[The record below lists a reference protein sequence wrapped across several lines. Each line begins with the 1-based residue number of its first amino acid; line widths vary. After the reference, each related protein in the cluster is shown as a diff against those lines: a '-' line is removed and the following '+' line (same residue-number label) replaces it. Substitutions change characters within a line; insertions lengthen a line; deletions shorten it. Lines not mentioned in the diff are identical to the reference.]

1 MAWYTRLGM
10 APRII
15 VPVSILLIA
24 VLGTL
29 TWQIQ
34 TRTSAATQEM
44 ARRELADLATAQA
57 GPISTFL
64 SAALTQADTLAGG
77 LGQALKSGIPVSR
90 ELLVAMLEGLHSGNS
105 AAIGS
110 GAVWEPGAEYA
121 RQRCRRQVH
130 PLYRARRAGYPAYGV
145 RKGRLLPGTQ
155 NQKKALP
162 DPAVHVRGRRPDSAH
177 DHGGGPGS
185 GGRNIPGRRD
195 R

>member
-77 LGQALKSGIPVSR
+77 LGQAL
-90 ELLVAMLEGLHSGNS
+90 
-105 AAIGS
+105 
-110 GAVWEPGAEYA
+110 
-121 RQRCRRQVH
+121 
-130 PLYRARRAGYPAYGV
+130 
-145 RKGRLLPGTQ
+145 
-155 NQKKALP
+155 
-162 DPAVHVRGRRPDSAH
+162 
-177 DHGGGPGS
+177 
-185 GGRNIPGRRD
+185 
-195 R
+195 

>member
-110 GAVWEPGAEYA
+110 GAVWEPGAFD
-121 RQRCRRQVH
+121 
-130 PLYRARRAGYPAYGV
+130 
-145 RKGRLLPGTQ
+145 GRDAEFRNT
-155 NQKKALP
+155 
-162 DPAVHVRGRRPDSAH
+162 
-177 DHGGGPGS
+177 PGS
-185 GGRNIPGRRD
+185 DAAGRFIPIPRKASGLPCLRSTKRPTITWNPKPEKSPT
-195 R
+195 

>member
-64 SAALTQADTLAGG
+64 SAALTQADTLASG

-110 GAVWEPGAEYA
+110 GAVWEP
-121 RQRCRRQVH
+121 
-130 PLYRARRAGYPAYGV
+130 
-145 RKGRLLPGTQ
+145 
-155 NQKKALP
+155 
-162 DPAVHVRGRRPDSAH
+162 
-177 DHGGGPGS
+177 
-185 GGRNIPGRRD
+185 
-195 R
+195 

>member
-24 VLGTL
+24 VLSTL

-110 GAVWEPGAEYA
+110 GAVW
-121 RQRCRRQVH
+121 
-130 PLYRARRAGYPAYGV
+130 GV
-145 RKGRLLPGTQ
+145 FSI
-155 NQKKALP
+155 QKKEGPPRPLP
-162 DPAVHVRGRRPDSAH
+162 F
-177 DHGGGPGS
+177 
-185 GGRNIPGRRD
+185 
-195 R
+195 